1 MQRWRC
7 AEWSKGDHSH
17 LTVQYVWL
25 SKTGESNKNYGD
37 VAEWSKA
44 PHC

>member
-1 MQRWRC
+1 MFEGAVLGGRLASYQRELKYDKF
-7 AEWSKGDHSH
+7 ASI
-17 LTVQYVWL
+17 
-25 SKTGESNKNYGD
+25 GD